1 MPDRPESESE
11 LERALRLAAK
21 AKREAADIA
30 ADDEGASAAAE
41 SVEDEEAPA
50 KEETSAGRGRP
61 GAG

>member
-1 MPDRPESESE
+1 MPDRPEPESE

-41 SVEDEEAPA
+41 SAEDA
-50 KEETSAGRGRP
+50 EETSAGPGRP